1 MVPTATR
8 SLARSKADMH
18 LQLSPS
24 HYPMPAGHRICESRL
39 QWMVES
45 REDGGPDAYERDSER
60 CLADHG

>member
-1 MVPTATR
+1 
-8 SLARSKADMH
+8 MH